1 MKRYLA
7 AGKGGRKENVHGQET
22 TAAEDQTAT
31 LRALEYRADES
42 NLRRTCEAETID
54 VKEL

>member
-7 AGKGGRKENVHGQET
+7 AGKAGTKENVHGQET
-22 TAAEDQTAT
+22 TATEDQTAM
-31 LRALEYRADES
+31 LHALEYRAGES
-42 NLRRTCEAETID
+42 NLRRTREAETID